1 MNHPVMLPDI
11 QIEPAEYSGRV
22 TLTCLPSTGDPVVI
36 GVRLE
41 IAEYP
46 ADDGRLSGVRTA
58 HSSGPILCAGRELI
72 EVRWLE
78 KLDGKLQRERTHWI
92 DPRDEDGSIRLVM
105 REIRT
110 PEGEGTIE
118 DVDCRFPFTIQSG
131 DTWVATDRFLR
142 GDRMAEASY
151 RQTVGNACRV
161 TIGDRSE
168 ICLRIAAVPLD
179 PSETR
184 QAEQFIE
191 CETGQMVCSR
201 SMAVAERANLLP
213 DGLVW
218 RIVCR
223 V

>member
-11 QIEPAEYSGRV
+11 QIAPAEYSGLV
-22 TLTCLPSTGDPVVI
+22 MLTCLPSTGDPIPI

-72 EVRWLE
+72 EVRWIE
-78 KLDGKLQRERTHWI
+78 KLDGKLQSERIHWI

-110 PEGEGTIE
+110 TDGGGTIE
-118 DVDCRFPFTIQSG
+118 DVDCRFPLTIQPG
-131 DTWVATDRFLR
+131 DTWVATDRYIR

-151 RQTVGNACRV
+151 RQTVEGACRV
-161 TIGDRSE
+161 TIGERSS
-168 ICLRIAAVPLD
+168 ICLRISAIPLD
-179 PSETR
+179 SSER
-184 QAEQFIE
+184 RRAEQFIE

-201 SMAVAERANLLP
+201 SMAGDEQANLLP

-223 V
+223 L

>member
-1 MNHPVMLPDI
+1 MNHPDMLPDI
-11 QIEPAEYSGRV
+11 QIAPTGFSGRV

-36 GVRLE
+36 GVGLE

-78 KLDGKLQRERTHWI
+78 KRDGKIQSERLHWI
-92 DPRDEDGSIRLVM
+92 DPRDEDGAIRLVM

-110 PEGEGTIE
+110 PDGGGTIE
-118 DVDCRFPFTIQSG
+118 DVDCRFPLTIQPG
-131 DTWVATDRFLR
+131 DAWIATDRYIR
-142 GDRMAEASY
+142 GDRMAEVSY
-151 RQTVGNACRV
+151 RQTVEDACRV
-161 TIGDRSE
+161 TIGERSSV
-168 ICLRIAAVPLD
+168 CLRISAVPLD
-179 PSETR
+179 PSAKR
-184 QAEQFIE
+184 RAEQFIE
-191 CETGQMVCSR
+191 CDTGQMVCSR
-201 SMAVAERANLLP
+201 SMASGERANLLP

-223 V
+223 L